1 MAAATARSHIRSSTD
16 ATGTSL
22 GHASAMP
29 YRATMGIDVVMIR
42 EQCAWPS
49 SSAAAA
55 TLATAS
61 IPEMPAGMS
70 RAVYCAAAS
79 KMARTRR
86 EPAVGAAT
94 VGTTAVATAA
104 TTGIRAAGAT
114 AEPGESARAAVLGT
128 TLRDDMA
135 PEEDECEPVSGRA
148 RVERE

>member
-16 ATGTSL
+16 ATGPSL

-29 YRATMGIDVVMIR
+29 YRATMGIDVVMTR
-42 EQCAWPS
+42 EQCAWPN

-61 IPEMPAGMS
+61 MPEIPAGMS

-86 EPAVGAAT
+86 EPTVSAAPDEM
-94 VGTTAVATAA
+94 TAAA
-104 TTGIRAAGAT
+104 TTATAGIRAAGTT
-114 AEPGESARAAVLGT
+114 AEAGETARAEVLGT
-128 TLRDDMA
+128 TLRGDMG
-135 PEEDECEPVSGRA
+135 PEEDECEPASGRA